1 MEKEKPISS
10 DIDIEFRDI
19 DDTSQFEESTA
30 IEANLKALN
39 F

>member
-1 MEKEKPISS
+1 MEKEKPIPS

-19 DDTSQFEESTA
+19 DASQFEESTA
-30 IEANLKALN
+30 IEANLKGLN